1 MQEHTNA
8 ILCQLKDTGFID
20 YLEAYSLQKQVV
32 SEVIKGGANTL
43 LLCEHPA
50 VLTLGRLASEEN
62 ILLSREKIQ
71 KKGIKIVCVDRG
83 GDVTLHCPGQL
94 VVYPIFNLTYFGK
107 NLKLFLH
114 KLEQV
119 AIDLLRDFDILAER
133 TPGDR
138 GVWVGKEKIVSI
150 GIGVKK
156 WISFHGLAININTDL
171 DFFSMINPCGRNVRM
186 TSICEIKKAKIAFDG
201 VKKKLVQCFCEHFHL
216 SLIDGNMA

>member
-94 VVYPIFNLTYFGK
+94 VVYPIFNLTYF
-107 NLKLFLH
+107 
-114 KLEQV
+114 
-119 AIDLLRDFDILAER
+119 
-133 TPGDR
+133 
-138 GVWVGKEKIVSI
+138 
-150 GIGVKK
+150 
-156 WISFHGLAININTDL
+156 
-171 DFFSMINPCGRNVRM
+171 
-186 TSICEIKKAKIAFDG
+186 
-201 VKKKLVQCFCEHFHL
+201 
-216 SLIDGNMA
+216 